1 MYITLSLIHKNLSM
15 FIKTGFYI
23 CEYIVTVERKI
34 TNQIQWE
41 KEIRE
46 MPTGDLICVFLSR
59 EEKI

>member
-15 FIKTGFYI
+15 FIKTGFYK

-41 KEIRE
+41 KEIRD
-46 MPTGDLICVFLSR
+46 GDLICVFLSR